1 MSINSDFRDLFVALN
16 AAGCKYLLVGG
27 YALAAHGI
35 PRFTKDLDVWIEP
48 DATNAGL
55 VIEALGAFGA
65 PQQHIVGVDFT
76 ASDTILQIGVP
87 PSRIDI
93 LTAIDGVTFKDAW
106 AARASMSFGGV
117 PITTISRQ
125 HLIQNKRAGGRLQD
139 LADAH
144 QLEQLEPPA
153 QLP

>member
-35 PRFTKDLDVWIEP
+35 PRFTKDLDVWVEP
-48 DATNAGL
+48 DAINAGRVL
-55 VIEALGAFGA
+55 EALAAFGA
-65 PQQHIVGVDFT
+65 PQEHIADLDLTSPDT
-76 ASDTILQIGVP
+76 ALQIGVP

-93 LTAIDGVTFKDAW
+93 LTAIDGVTFDEAW
-106 AARASMSFGGV
+106 AARAEFSFGGV

-125 HLIQNKRAGGRLQD
+125 HLIQNKRSVGRLQD

-144 QLEQLEPPA
+144 PLEKLG
-153 QLP
+153 